1 MNNAP
6 NVGRKVAGTHMH
18 LSQGNAHVMALLML
32 SKIENV
38 NSVRTL
44 FQDVENV
51 SKQIILANNQ
61 KFMLDMIPP

>member
-1 MNNAP
+1 
-6 NVGRKVAGTHMH
+6 MH